1 MSAVQFSLPP
11 LTVVRDRAELVAWL
25 NAAKPGARFVYA
37 QGAGLPRA
45 SATIALVREAHGKG
59 TVDLVQQR
67 NGRTIE
73 YLAVRRAG
81 GAAACAAP
89 APARRATDI
98 DEAADAAVWREV
110 KRAVSLQWPCPTN
123 AELAK
128 RAGLPDAAAASYR
141 LRKLVAAG
149 RIAIEDHGPNRHRT
163 LTIVATGRSTREAS
177 L

>member
-1 MSAVQFSLPP
+1 MNAVQFSLPP
-11 LTVVRDRAELVAWL
+11 LTVVRDRGELVAWL
-25 NAAKPGARFVYA
+25 DAAKPGARFVYA
-37 QGAGLPRA
+37 EGAGLPRA
-45 SATIALVREAHGKG
+45 SATIALVREAQGKG
-59 TVDLVQQR
+59 TVDLVQRR

-81 GAAACAAP
+81 GVMSCEMA
-89 APARRATDI
+89 APARRATDN
-98 DEAADAAVWREV
+98 DDAADEAVWREV

-141 LRKLVAAG
+141 LRKLVTAG
-149 RIAIEDHGPNRHRT
+149 KIAIEDHGPNRHRT
-163 LTIVATGRSTREAS
+163 LTIVATGRSTRDAS